1 VKGGGH
7 GAPPVVGADGV
18 VYVPLDEGLYAYQA
32 DGTEL
37 WALNGGRCGPVAIG
51 ADGTTY
57 VVCDST
63 LYALGP

>member
-1 VKGGGH
+1 M
-7 GAPPVVGADGV
+7 VGADGV
-18 VYVPLDEGLYAYQA
+18 VYVPMNGGLHAYQP

-37 WALNGGRCGPVAIG
+37 WALNLDYCGPVAIG

-57 VVCDST
+57 VVCGST